1 MKSTFAAA
9 AALGLAVFSAGAQA
23 SVVMS
28 ISEVGSDVVAMASG
42 TLNLGGLS
50 FSSQDNG
57 ALNAFVFPSFAAVG
71 VGPAPSDTDVYSGAI
86 AGPTTFGI
94 GARTGASSGAG
105 DAFALNGFTELLFVP
120 RDYVSGS
127 SLSASATFAGATLA
141 SLGIS
146 PGTYV
151 YSWGSGLNADTFT
164 IDVERGAVPE
174 PSTWAMMGLGFA
186 ALGFVSYRARRS
198 AVSIA

>member
-71 VGPAPSDTDVYSGAI
+71 VGPAPSDTDVYRERLPARRLWDRRPHRSI
-86 AGPTTFGI
+86 QRSWRRIRPERIPPNCYSFLVTTFLDLRFPLRRPSP
-94 GARTGASSGAG
+94 ARRLPRLEFRRAHMCIVG
-105 DAFALNGFTELLFVP
+105 VP
-120 RDYVSGS
+120 GS
-127 SLSASATFAGATLA
+127 TLTR
-141 SLGIS
+141 SQS
-146 PGTYV
+146 T
-151 YSWGSGLNADTFT
+151 S
-164 IDVERGAVPE
+164 RGAVPE